1 MGDAARSAAAVV
13 WLLLAVFS
21 GLIADVFQA
30 QGQGRDV
37 IVFFC
42 TVVAG
47 SFVFTGAVYVANAA
61 FNNLGFALYST
72 ALNWGRSTLGVM
84 PFIWVGAHYG
94 EAKGVL
100 AGYGLGVVLFGVVG
114 VWSCFKVLKT
124 FGPKKS
130 S

>member
-1 MGDAARSAAAVV
+1 M
-13 WLLLAVFS
+13 
-21 GLIADVFQA
+21 
-30 QGQGRDV
+30 
-37 IVFFC
+37 FFC

-124 FGPKKS
+124 IGPKKS